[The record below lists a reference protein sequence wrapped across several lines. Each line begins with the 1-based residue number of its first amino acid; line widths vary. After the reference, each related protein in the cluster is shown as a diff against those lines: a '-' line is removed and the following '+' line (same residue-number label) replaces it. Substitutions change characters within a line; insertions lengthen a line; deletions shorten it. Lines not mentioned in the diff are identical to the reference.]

1 MSADL
6 QKLEDA
12 LSGLRQGLAPV
23 PDASLIF
30 VGDGPYVDIA
40 SEFLRY
46 FVEIG
51 HLPVNGTVLDIGCGI
66 GRMASGLSLYLDPQ
80 HGRYVGFE
88 PVPTGVA
95 WCRRAYAG
103 RPNFDFV
110 WVDLYNELYNETGR
124 VKPADYRF
132 PMQDAAADLVIATSV
147 FTHLYEDDIA
157 AYCREIRRVLKPGG
171 KLFAT
176 AYIFDGE
183 HPPESERHLVRF
195 DQVDPANPD
204 RRHISDAP
212 PLAAVC
218 YRSAYLDG
226 ILRENL
232 GRPVEFHRG
241 RWQGAA
247 GPWYQ
252 DLILS

>member
-1 MSADL
+1 MDME
-6 QKLEDA
+6 KLEAA
-12 LSGLRQGLAPV
+12 LSGLKEGRAPV

-40 SEFLRY
+40 GEFLQY

-51 HLPVNGTVLDIGCGI
+51 RLPVDGTVLDIGSGI
-66 GRMASGLSLYLDPQ
+66 GRMASGLSLYLDEQ
-80 HGRYVGFE
+80 KGRYVGFE

-95 WCRRAYAG
+95 WCRKAYAG
-103 RPNFDFV
+103 SPNFQFV
-110 WVDLYNELYNETGR
+110 WADLFNELYNEDGKI
-124 VKPADYRF
+124 KPADYRF
-132 PMQDAAADLVIATSV
+132 PMEDEAADLVIATSV

-157 AYCREIRRVLKPGG
+157 AYCREIRRVLKPEG

-176 AYIFDGE
+176 VYVFDGE
-183 HPPESERHLVRF
+183 HPPESDRHLVRF
-195 DQVDPANPD
+195 DQTDPRNPL

-218 YRSAYLDG
+218 YQSQYLSSVVQ
-226 ILRENL
+226 ENL
-232 GRPVEFHRG
+232 GRSFEILRG
-241 RWQGAA
+241 RWQGAT

-252 DLILS
+252 DLILA